1 MSLQVVA
8 FQAMMQ
14 LMAENF
20 PGVFSGYELSVVES
34 HQRNKADTSGTA
46 KAVVQSFSKMG
57 LDFKEVGWCIWM
69 VLQRL
74 AQVAERADSNG
85 LKLQGSRQLFESCK
99 MQSKYGICM
108 NRKLCIVLGNGSGLY
123 VGNPRCTL

>member
-1 MSLQVVA
+1 VVA

-57 LDFKEVGWCIWM
+57 LDFKEVRGCMWV
-69 VLQRL
+69 VLQVL
-74 AQVAERADSNG
+74 
-85 LKLQGSRQLFESCK
+85 LKELRHQTAME
-99 MQSKYGICM
+99 
-108 NRKLCIVLGNGSGLY
+108 
-123 VGNPRCTL
+123 